1 MVLNRWRIV
10 SWPVLLMALGAPMLM
25 DCGGKMPGG
34 GGLPAVPGVPA
45 GLPGAPG
52 SCPDMANVDAVAS
65 FDWAK
70 EFQLDVQA
78 SGKLKAGVTAAVNLK
93 ALAVEIDGDLK
104 VACGG
109 LAKDLTGKGDF
120 ATGEEACKA
129 AIKAM
134 GEAKAKL
141 GATLKVSLDVQ
152 PPQCAASIDAM
163 AECSGK
169 CDASVSGGKAEVTCE
184 KGKLSG
190 SCEAKCSGACELKAA
205 ATCEGKCEGSCSA
218 QFKGTCGGKCDGK
231 CDGKES
237 KGAECKGTCDG
248 ACDAMAKGECKGKCG
263 GTCELKGAAKCDG
276 TCSGDC
282 SVAMKAPSCTGKMEP
297 PKVSAECK
305 ASCDAKVSAKLE
317 CRPARV
323 ALRVDGAADKEL
335 GLKYKA
341 AIEKNLPGIL
351 KVAIGMKDRA
361 EGVAGSVKG
370 VVEGVQGSLTAATK
384 GGPVVAAKLTA
395 CVAAPFKGAIDA
407 AASVKASVNV
417 SVDVKASASASGSAS
432 GKAG

>member
-1 MVLNRWRIV
+1 MVSNSWRIV
-10 SWPVLLMALGAPMLM
+10 SWPVLLMALSAPMLI

-34 GGLPAVPGVPA
+34 
-45 GLPGAPG
+45 LPGGIPG
-52 SCPDMANVDAVAS
+52 AGACPDMANVDAIAS

-78 SGKLKAGVTAAVNLK
+78 AGKLKAGVTAAVNLK
-93 ALAVEIDGDLK
+93 ALAAEIDGDLK

-109 LAKDLTGKGDF
+109 IAKDLTGKGDF
-120 ATGEEACKA
+120 ASGEEACKA

-134 GEAKAKL
+134 GDAKAKL
-141 GATLKVSLDVQ
+141 GANLKVALTVQ
-152 PPQCAASIDAM
+152 PPQCAASMDAM

-169 CDASVSGGKAEVTCE
+169 CDASVSGGKAEVKCE
-184 KGKLSG
+184 GGELSG
-190 SCEAKCSGACELKAA
+190 SCDAK
-205 ATCEGKCEGSCSA
+205 CEGKCDVSAGASCEGSCEGSCSA

-231 CDGKES
+231 CDGKDS
-237 KGAECKGTCDG
+237 KGECKGNCEG
-248 ACDAMAKGECKGKCG
+248 ACDAVGKGECKGKCG
-263 GTCELKGAAKCDG
+263 GSCQLKGSAKCEG
-276 TCSGDC
+276 TCTGKC
-282 SVAMKAPSCTGKMEP
+282 SVAMKAPSCTGKVEP

-305 ASCDAKVSAKLE
+305 ASCDAKVNAKLE

-323 ALRVDGAADKEL
+323 ALRVDGSADAAAAA
-335 GLKYKA
+335 KYKA
-341 AIEKNLPGIL
+341 AIEKNRPAVL

-361 EGVAGSVKG
+361 EGVAASVKG
-370 VVEGVQGSLTAATK
+370 VVEGVQGSLSAATK
-384 GGPVVAAKLTA
+384 GGPVVAGKLTA
-395 CVAAPFKGAIDA
+395 CVAAPFKGAFDA